1 MFARGLLLPHAH
13 ADRGLRAGGLRRGGN
28 RGARHRDDLL
38 PFFHLGSDVT
48 SVPACP
54 PSPFAFA
61 FDLFDRVA
69 PTSTNRVRSTRR
81 RSCAARVPSRADE
94 CAPRGVRA
102 LTKRSR
108 AGEKSKKPKTRK
120 ISIVASKK
128 KWAPKS
134 SRAFGVGHLTNSFR
148 RCSQYK
154 LPISIQATYGFLV
167 MITFFCNTNPL
178 LRTLREKP
186 RASLCR
192 RTLERT
198 PHAASPRERIASNVS
213 SGTSRVSSFAARRCR
228 ARCTTGSTRA
238 IASDETAGC
247 FAFDRGFASSFA
259 RLTLPLHP
267 RPRRS
272 NTHYG
277 VFPHRT
283 HPPAEG
289 RGYVSN
295 ARLGGT
301 AAASLRSVPWNLPP
315 KHARATAYVQYDS
328 STRAGDVVARHAT
341 KRDSSVRPD

>member
-1 MFARGLLLPHAH
+1 MR
-13 ADRGLRAGGLRRGGN
+13 RAKSQKQEKFPSSRR
-28 RGARHRDDLL
+28 
-38 PFFHLGSDVT
+38 
-48 SVPACP
+48 
-54 PSPFAFA
+54 
-61 FDLFDRVA
+61 
-69 PTSTNRVRSTRR
+69 
-81 RSCAARVPSRADE
+81 
-94 CAPRGVRA
+94 
-102 LTKRSR
+102 
-108 AGEKSKKPKTRK
+108 
-120 ISIVASKK
+120 KK

-238 IASDETAGC
+238 IASNETAGC

-295 ARLGGT
+295 ARLGDRRRFS
-301 AAASLRSVPWNLPP
+301 SLRPVDFPP
-315 KHARATAYVQYDS
+315 EHARATAYVQYDS

-341 KRDSSVRPD
+341 KRYSGVRPD

>member
-1 MFARGLLLPHAH
+1 M
-13 ADRGLRAGGLRRGGN
+13 
-28 RGARHRDDLL
+28 
-38 PFFHLGSDVT
+38 
-48 SVPACP
+48 PALAL
-54 PSPFAFA
+54 AFA

-238 IASDETAGC
+238 IALVDLPAGC
-247 FAFDRGFASSFA
+247 FALDRGFASSVR
-259 RLTLPLHP
+259 RLTIPILSG
-267 RPRRS
+267 PRRS
-272 NTHYG
+272 STHDG
-277 VFPHRT
+277 VLPHRT
-283 HPPAEG
+283 YPPAEG
-289 RGYVSN
+289 GGYVSN
-295 ARLGGT
+295 PASAT
-301 AAASLRSVPWNLPP
+301 ATASLRSVPWISPP
-315 KHARATAYVQYDS
+315 NTHVLRRTLSTTRARLRARRRRRRATTPRNA
-328 STRAGDVVARHAT
+328 TRRVT
-341 KRDSSVRPD
+341 

>member
-1 MFARGLLLPHAH
+1 M
-13 ADRGLRAGGLRRGGN
+13 
-28 RGARHRDDLL
+28 
-38 PFFHLGSDVT
+38 
-48 SVPACP
+48 
-54 PSPFAFA
+54 
-61 FDLFDRVA
+61 
-69 PTSTNRVRSTRR
+69 
-81 RSCAARVPSRADE
+81 
-94 CAPRGVRA
+94 
-102 LTKRSR
+102 
-108 AGEKSKKPKTRK
+108 
-120 ISIVASKK
+120 
-128 KWAPKS
+128 
-134 SRAFGVGHLTNSFR
+134 TNSFR

-178 LRTLREKP
+178 LRTLRENP

-228 ARCTTGSTRA
+228 ARRTTGSTRA

-259 RLTLPLHP
+259 RLTPSSTLVRADRTRTMVSSRTEHTPLLKEEGT
-267 RPRRS
+267 S
-272 NTHYG
+272 
-277 VFPHRT
+277 RT
-283 HPPAEG
+283 PA
-289 RGYVSN
+289 S
-295 ARLGGT
+295 AT
-301 AAASLRSVPWNLPP
+301 AAASLRSVPWILPP